1 MTWQPIETAPND
13 ETDILIVVPVVA
25 SGFHPEKPKGELLY
39 WECACVLG
47 EDVHDDTYLD
57 DAGYNASDFTH
68 WKPVG
73 EFPEI
78 KE

>member
-1 MTWQPIETAPND
+1 MTWQTIDTAPDD
-13 ETDILIVVPVVA
+13 ETPILIAMPLAA
-25 SGFHPEKPKGELLY
+25 SGARY
-39 WECACVLG
+39 WKCACVMG